1 MTEDRN
7 GPQLKSLRAGVS
19 KFRKSICLTVKWHLQ
34 WSQTGWL
41 SLDRRYEW
49 VTRLWPILWRVMTVS
64 SQRHNDAR
72 GLFLSSTGLT
82 KNNSLF
88 VGVLSNES
96 CHSSIHSL
104 DICES
109 SSLGESCFE
118 WWQNKYHLTWQKQ
131 TVYIIEPSLR
141 NSHQS
146 YLLSR
151 ESTRLW

>member
-82 KNNSLF
+82 KNNSLL

-104 DICES
+104 DICGKKLSGRIFHWVITKQISYNRQHEGLEGVIS
-109 SSLGESCFE
+109 WTSLG
-118 WWQNKYHLTWQKQ
+118 
-131 TVYIIEPSLR
+131 
-141 NSHQS
+141 
-146 YLLSR
+146 
-151 ESTRLW
+151 RLCRP